1 MEYVKPKINTQN
13 VEQIVFDK
21 FKIEPS
27 NLTYIQQG
35 QIAATFSYTLN
46 EKDYFIQFNQHNM
59 SHGFGIEGSSL
70 DDLSIEDFK
79 SYIPKI
85 LMTLF
90 NISKIDISDSKGY
103 GWINPEANGGFETWE
118 SFLDFVYKEEP
129 KELFY
134 GKWFDLFETTFL
146 EKEKYEYYYS
156 KMKDL
161 YTYIPTYRS
170 LIHGNYGYGNVFVH
184 QNEVSAI
191 IDWQDAAYGDYL
203 FDFSKFIFW
212 LSEDIQAVLIK
223 SYIELLK
230 QNSINTENYIHRI
243 NCYKF
248 YLGLDAL
255 RFFAKTNNKENYNFV
270 IGKISEIG

>member
-59 SHGFGIEGSSL
+59 SHGFGIECSSL

-103 GWINPEANGGFETWE
+103 GWIN
-118 SFLDFVYKEEP
+118 
-129 KELFY
+129 
-134 GKWFDLFETTFL
+134 
-146 EKEKYEYYYS
+146 
-156 KMKDL
+156 
-161 YTYIPTYRS
+161 PTYRS